1 MDDSSANLHRQAIT
15 AALTLNWEEA
25 LKINKQILEVEP
37 KSVEALNRLA
47 RSYFELGDLT
57 LSKKYFENALEAD
70 PYNQIASKF
79 LKRIETFRKKGSK
92 ASISSI
98 LPAVQIDGDMF
109 IEEPGKTK
117 LVTLLKV
124 AEPQKL
130 SLLSAGISVYLAVKN
145 RGISVTD
152 QNGEYLGV
160 LPDDI
165 SHHLIRLIKGGNKYR
180 AIIKTIKTN
189 GLSILVRETYR
200 SAKFRNQPSFLES
213 SGISFAYSSDHI
225 VVQNDADDETM
236 AEAFEEDESN

>member
-1 MDDSSANLHRQAIT
+1 MDDSSANLHRQAIQ

-25 LKINKQILEVEP
+25 LKINQQILQVEP
-37 KSVEALNRLA
+37 KNVEALNRLA
-47 RSYFELGDLT
+47 RSYFELGNLSS
-57 LSKKYFENALEAD
+57 SKKYFENALEAD

-79 LKRIETFRKKGSK
+79 LKRIETFNKKGNK
-92 ASISSI
+92 ASVLSI
-98 LPAVQIDGDMF
+98 LPPVQIDGDMF

-130 SLLSAGISVYLAVKN
+130 SLLSAGIAVYLTVKN

-165 SHHLIRLIKGGNKYR
+165 SHHLIRLIKGGNKYQ

-200 SAKFRNQPSFLES
+200 SARFKNQPSFLES
-213 SGISFAYSSDHI
+213 NGISFAYSSDHI
-225 VVQNDADDETM
+225 IVQSDGDE
-236 AEAFEEDESN
+236 EAMIEAYEEEEAA